1 MLLGAGFVFSA
12 LAQNI
17 ILLVIRLSAYL
28 KERPLGEPIA
38 VITYPK
44 SIMLTLIITKSIT
57 YSLGLFV
64 TV

>member
-44 SIMLTLIITKSIT
+44 SIRLTLIITKSIT